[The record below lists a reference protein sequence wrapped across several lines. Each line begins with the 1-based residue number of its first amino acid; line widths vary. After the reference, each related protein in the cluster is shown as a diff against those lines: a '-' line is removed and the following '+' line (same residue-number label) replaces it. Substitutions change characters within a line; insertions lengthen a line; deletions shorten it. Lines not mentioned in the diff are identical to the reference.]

1 MKKLK
6 KMSRTKKEN
15 QKKSI
20 FKKTS
25 IKGKINMG
33 FILLIKIEIIFFMT
47 CTVYD

>member
-15 QKKSI
+15 QKKSL

-25 IKGKINMG
+25 IKGKINLAQSQILWDKG
-33 FILLIKIEIIFFMT
+33 FLT
-47 CTVYD
+47 

>member
-1 MKKLK
+1 MKRQKKEQKIMKVKERKASLK
-6 KMSRTKKEN
+6 KS
-15 QKKSI
+15 
-20 FKKTS
+20 S